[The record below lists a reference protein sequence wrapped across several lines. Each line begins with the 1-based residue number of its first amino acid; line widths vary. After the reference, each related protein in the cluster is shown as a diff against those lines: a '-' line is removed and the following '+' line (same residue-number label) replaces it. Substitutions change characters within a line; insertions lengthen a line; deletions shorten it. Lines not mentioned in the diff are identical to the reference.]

1 MEFPGLVNAVV
12 ATFVEL
18 SLVAAVVAV
27 AAPRA
32 GAAKDVMS
40 VLAPE
45 AAATR
50 LVLASAAVEAPVP
63 PSATARSV
71 IPAMVPPVIATL
83 GIVCVPVKVGLARGA
98 LRARAVTSAS
108 ERGKEAKVALFV
120 TPASTNGIVSVES
133 GLATVVSSE
142 ILGI

>member
-27 AAPRA
+27 AAPKA
-32 GAAKDVMS
+32 G
-40 VLAPE
+40 
-45 AAATR
+45 
-50 LVLASAAVEAPVP
+50 
-63 PSATARSV
+63 
-71 IPAMVPPVIATL
+71 
-83 GIVCVPVKVGLARGA
+83 VPVKVGLARGA